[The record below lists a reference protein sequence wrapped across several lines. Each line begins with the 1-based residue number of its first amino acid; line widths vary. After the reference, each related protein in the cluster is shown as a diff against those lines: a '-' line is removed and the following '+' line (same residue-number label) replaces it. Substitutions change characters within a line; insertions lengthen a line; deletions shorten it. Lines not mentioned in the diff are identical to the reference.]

1 MPFCAQYNA
10 TGNKQCNKPLTKWEE
25 KEIHRIE
32 IEEKT
37 TNGQQKRKK
46 KEKKKWAV
54 CIVYIGNIAARQNQ
68 LA

>member
-1 MPFCAQYNA
+1 MTQYNA

-32 IEEKT
+32 KEEKT

-46 KEKKKWAV
+46 KEKKSGLCV
-54 CIVYIGNIAARQNQ
+54 LCIWETLQPDKIN
-68 LA
+68 